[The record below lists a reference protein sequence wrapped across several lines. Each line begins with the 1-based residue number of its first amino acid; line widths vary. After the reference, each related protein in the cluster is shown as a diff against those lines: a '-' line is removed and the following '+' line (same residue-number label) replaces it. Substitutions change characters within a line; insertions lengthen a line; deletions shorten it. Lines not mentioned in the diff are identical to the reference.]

1 MAVDMECGERESRNR
16 GGDVKGS
23 VLQAPPGSI
32 RPNVGQQ
39 TEQSPGRKAYWVHGS
54 NGSKAK
60 SSLCLNIWDLWIFG
74 YWDNLCFL

>member
-39 TEQSPGRKAYWVHGS
+39 TEQSLGRKAYWVPWF
-54 NGSKAK
+54 KRV
-60 SSLCLNIWDLWIFG
+60 
-74 YWDNLCFL
+74 